1 MRLFLVA
8 LQFLTVFPWP
18 SHRQITEQEIGRS
31 SSLFPL
37 VGFCLGLVLVFF
49 NRLLESYMPSGILSV
64 ILVALLVLMTRALH
78 LDGLGDTFDGLGA
91 KAGPEE
97 ALRVMRD
104 SHTGIFGLL
113 AVVIAIG
120 LKVQALEF
128 MGPGRDQALLI
139 APTLGRWAMVV
150 LAYGSRSAREGL
162 GRFMV
167 DYVRGRHL
175 FFATVIVLA
184 LAFAFAGRGGLWIA
198 LGISIFTLVC
208 RLSFHRCLG
217 GVTGDTFGAVG
228 EMTETLAL
236 VVFALIEW
244 NQLKFGG

>member
-1 MRLFLVA
+1 
-8 LQFLTVFPWP
+8 
-18 SHRQITEQEIGRS
+18 
-31 SSLFPL
+31 
-37 VGFCLGLVLVFF
+37 
-49 NRLLESYMPSGILSV
+49 
-64 ILVALLVLMTRALH
+64 MTRALH

>member
-1 MRLFLVA
+1 MKLFWTA
-8 LQFLTVFPWP
+8 LRFLTIFPWP
-18 SHRQITEQEIGRS
+18 RSLTTTPEEIGRS
-31 SSLFPL
+31 TPLFPL

-49 NRLLESYMPSGILSV
+49 NRLLESYIPPGILSV

-91 KAGPEE
+91 RAEPEE
-97 ALRVMRD
+97 ALRIMRD

-120 LKVQALEF
+120 LKVRALEF

-139 APTLGRWAMVV
+139 ALTLGRWAMVV

-167 DYVRGRHL
+167 DYVRGGHL
-175 FFATVIVLA
+175 FFATVIALT
-184 LAFAFAGRGGLWIA
+184 LAFAFAGRVGLWIA
-198 LGISIFTLVC
+198 LGISLFTLVC
-208 RLSFHRCLG
+208 RLSFHRRLG

-236 VVFALIEW
+236 VVFALVEW